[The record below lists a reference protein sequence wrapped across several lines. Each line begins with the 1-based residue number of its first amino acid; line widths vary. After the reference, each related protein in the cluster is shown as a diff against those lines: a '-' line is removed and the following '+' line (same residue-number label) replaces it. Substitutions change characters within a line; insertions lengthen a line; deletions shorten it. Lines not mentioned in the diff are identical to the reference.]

1 MMNLKP
7 PKSQTDSASDNGSVN
22 KISDKQKINTLK
34 KAVIDL
40 REEKSQLMKQIAE
53 LTLKNN
59 QLIKEREDTE
69 EKHNSMIRDL
79 QGQLTMNQSNLTQ
92 SSYLKEPNNNSNDQ
106 SKQVTKLKQ
115 ELDSTITNYEAR
127 FAILQTAYKE
137 MERDLKNKEISNQK
151 LIKDVEEKTELNNQ
165 LKKNIE
171 DIERDLYNK
180 IKDLKAEKME
190 IQLKFKTLDK
200 EMQQK
205 DEELRVLH
213 KELDDSRFKVAQLQG
228 ELEETR
234 GKFIQY
240 KLILHNQFLDIDC
253 LFILRQNLFNDYI
266 FELETAAQKFQYKA
280 SDITDLKIKDE
291 SSFFL
296 SVKSR
301 SREEVFIIQQN
312 QDLKKICKSIKNF
325 LLKAQQYQI
334 NQQHNQAQSPK
345 NNGLLGGLM
354 SFFGGTQSKNGS
366 NTNSDAKQK

>member
-7 PKSQTDSASDNGSVN
+7 PKIQNDSASDNGSVN
-22 KISDKQKINTLK
+22 KITDKQKINTLR

-40 REEKSQLMKQIAE
+40 REEKSQLIKQIEE
-53 LTLKNN
+53 LTQKNN
-59 QLIKEREDTE
+59 QLIKEREDIK
-69 EKHNSMIRDL
+69 EKHNTMMRDL
-79 QGQLTMNQSNLTQ
+79 QNQLTMNSSSTQ
-92 SSYLKEPNNNSNDQ
+92 SSLLIEPINNSNDL
-106 SKQVTKLKQ
+106 SKLKTKLKQ
-115 ELDSTITNYEAR
+115 ELDQTITNYEAR
-127 FAILQTAYKE
+127 FSILQTAYKE

-151 LIKDVEEKTELNNQ
+151 LVKDMEEKTTLNNQ

-180 IKDLKAEKME
+180 IKDLQAEKME
-190 IQLKFKTLDK
+190 IQLKFKIIDK

-213 KELDDSRFKVAQLQG
+213 KGLDDTRFKIAQLQG

-234 GKFIQY
+234 GKFMQY

-291 SSFFL
+291 TSFYL

-301 SREEVFIIQQN
+301 SKEEIFIIMPN

-334 NQQHNQAQSPK
+334 NQQHSQVQSPK

-354 SFFGGTQSKNGS
+354 SIFGSTQQKNGS